1 MCILIVNFHETLNE
15 SSINIQRTMEKAIP
29 FIREK
34 ENFCPHRRENLEK
47 LFDCCESIIP
57 PGHYP
62 IFHSFMY
69 PSIVLAI
76 FLNEET
82 VILLLSSTGIRI
94 LFQDNKKNFIGLRG
108 FLHILSFVLGPFNRK
123 DTRFFYFVKTL
134 KRQRSASRLWWKF
147 EKPAFTEM
155 AENHDTTSFRLN
167 WFCKYI
173 FYNVEKQHV

>member
-29 FIREK
+29 FLREWRISV
-34 ENFCPHRRENLEK
+34 PIDENLEK

-76 FLNEET
+76 FPNEET

-123 DTRFFYFVKTL
+123 DTRFFTSL
-134 KRQRSASRLWWKF
+134 KRWNGNDPLRGFDENLKNPHSPRWPKIMTRR
-147 EKPAFTEM
+147 AF
-155 AENHDTTSFRLN
+155 
-167 WFCKYI
+167 
-173 FYNVEKQHV
+173 V

>member
-108 FLHILSFVLGPFNRK
+108 FLLILSFVLGPFNRK
-123 DTRFFYFVKTL
+123 DTRFFTSL
-134 KRQRSASRLWWKF
+134 KRWNGNDPLRGFDENLKNPHSPRWPKIMTRR
-147 EKPAFTEM
+147 AF
-155 AENHDTTSFRLN
+155 
-167 WFCKYI
+167 
-173 FYNVEKQHV
+173 V